1 MALSPY
7 YGFQTAGVGV
17 LISWFLTALLSLII
31 GLAFAE
37 VASILP
43 IVGGV
48 MRFIGVTH
56 SRALGFLFVVLG
68 WVGYVVYLPL
78 EAQSAIQYLGFWV
91 PALVQQ
97 TDKGVSLSMMGLIA
111 AFAVMLFL
119 TWFNT
124 QHLTRVAKLIQLLVF
139 GNCYSFIH
147 CNWDDYCFWKPIS
160 YHKQS

>member
-1 MALSPY
+1 MKKISTWQLILLSTGGMIGSGWLFSPY

-56 SRALGFLFVVLG
+56 SRALGFLL
-68 WVGYVVYLPL
+68 
-78 EAQSAIQYLGFWV
+78 
-91 PALVQQ
+91 
-97 TDKGVSLSMMGLIA
+97 
-111 AFAVMLFL
+111 
-119 TWFNT
+119 
-124 QHLTRVAKLIQLLVF
+124 
-139 GNCYSFIH
+139 
-147 CNWDDYCFWKPIS
+147 
-160 YHKQS
+160 